1 MAKFVATDLDGTFL
15 NDKKQYNRDLFAQV
29 INAYTAEGGQFIVAS
44 GRDLRHVQMLFGGF
58 WIRSTLWLIM
68 AQRCFLLTNSYQT
81 A

>member
-44 GRDLRHVQMLFGGF
+44 GRDL
-58 WIRSTLWLIM
+58 
-68 AQRCFLLTNSYQT
+68 
-81 A
+81 